1 MKRKIVLLILL
12 ALPLLLYTYF
22 SMVKHNSLYLPVI
35 TKQVAELPKGTIAD
49 NKPLQLKNKITII
62 GFLGDDVLGRRE
74 NIFNI
79 NQKINAKYKDF
90 DDFQVVILVPDG
102 KQQEVQ
108 EVASKLKTMA
118 DISNWR
124 FLYTTKAAIATF
136 YKSLKVIEPLGKDAG
151 SANLFIVDK
160 NLALRGRKGKVNDG
174 TSQYKDSYNSYEV
187 SELGN
192 EMTDDVKILLREY
205 RLALRRNAPKGVKR
219 EI

>member
-1 MKRKIVLLILL
+1 MKRKIVLLCLL

-35 TKQVAELPKGTIAD
+35 TKQVAELPAGNIIDK
-49 NKPLQLKNKITII
+49 KPLQLKDKITIV
-62 GFLGDDVLGRRE
+62 GFLGNDVMGRRE

-79 NQKINAKYKDF
+79 NQKLNAKYKDF
-90 DDFQVVILVPDG
+90 DDFQVVMLVPEG
-102 KQQEVQ
+102 KEDEVL
-108 EVASKLKTMA
+108 EVAAKLKSMA

-124 FLYTTKAAIATF
+124 FLFTSDAAIAQF
-136 YKSLKVIEPLGKDAG
+136 YKSLKVLEPLNVDAG
-151 SANLFIVDK
+151 SANLFIIDK
-160 NLALRGRKGKVNDG
+160 QLSLRGRKGKVNDG
-174 TSQYKDSYNSYEV
+174 TAQYKDSYNSFEV
-187 SELGN
+187 SELSN